1 MNCTHCENGPCSGG
15 RQGRGCKA
23 SDKATRDVVA
33 GLGLWLAALL
43 FSVGAAGVVFWL
55 NP

>member
-1 MNCTHCENGPCSGG
+1 MTCPPCSGNCN
-15 RQGRGCKA
+15 QGRHCKA

-43 FSVGAAGVVFWL
+43 FSVVAAGVVFWL